1 MSPATGR
8 DYLYDLPPAK
18 PVSYNSVFRQM
29 VGATEEGIALQAAC
43 IDVSTPNRE
52 GGGRERGT
60 ETHEFPNF
68 SHCFAP
74 WQRETCE
81 PTSVR

>member
-52 GGGRERGT
+52 GGGEREGERRTNSRISRTVSLRGNAKRASQ
-60 ETHEFPNF
+60 H
-68 SHCFAP
+68 
-74 WQRETCE
+74 R
-81 PTSVR
+81 